1 MTANTF
7 SAVENPG
14 QSVVVHLAGEADLSA
29 REQLDAA
36 FAPLIGVPVAIVHVA
51 DLTSADTTLLNAV
64 EKVVQARTERFGID
78 APLRI
83 VGALATIVRLF
94 QLSRADTYVRFYP
107 TINDASLEW
116 MPVNFRRVRVGEYGN
131 AVPRT
136 TF

>member
-78 APLRI
+78 APL
-83 VGALATIVRLF
+83 VSSEPSRLSSVF
-94 QLSRADTYVRFYP
+94 FSFREPTHTY
-107 TINDASLEW
+107 ASI
-116 MPVNFRRVRVGEYGN
+116 RRSMMRVSNGC
-131 AVPRT
+131 P
-136 TF
+136 